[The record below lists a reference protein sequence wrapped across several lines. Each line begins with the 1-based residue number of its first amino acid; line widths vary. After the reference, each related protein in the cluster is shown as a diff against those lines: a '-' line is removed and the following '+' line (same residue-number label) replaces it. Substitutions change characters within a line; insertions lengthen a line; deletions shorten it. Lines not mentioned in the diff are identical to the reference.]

1 MGAGIS
7 VQQQEDAPSP
17 KRRMSADGLL
27 LRVDPAHASEPTPL
41 KRKVSR
47 SANQEMVHSGAP
59 ITVSIASGQ
68 CRDGIT
74 NVQVSVKTTS
84 EGVRQASDI
93 VCVLD
98 VSGSMG
104 NEATIVGANGQS
116 ESHGLSLLDV
126 AKHGVRTM
134 VNVLGDCDRLSIVA
148 FNSVAQVVL
157 QPTAMDE
164 AGKKEAEESLN
175 KLNSGGGTNIWA
187 GLLAG
192 MDALRGR
199 PSEGRLGHIMLLTD
213 GESQERENIVPNMLN
228 YKQQHEGLPGTIN
241 TFGFGYNLD
250 SRLLVDMSSAG
261 SGSYS
266 FIPDAGFVGTC
277 FVSMLSQL
285 LVTVGREVYLQL
297 EKNDT
302 AELVEPLVH
311 GNWSVEDKGDFYN
324 ICVGTLQYGQSK
336 DLVFPMRL
344 KPDAELCASLR
355 YEDCNRKQVE
365 ARSQIVKMS
374 ETQGVADLGVEE
386 QWCRCTFVEALMQ
399 AQKLTKESRSEEA
412 VKRAL
417 QVLTDA
423 SEKVKASPAVVTAHV
438 KALLEDMTVQS
449 AEALSR
455 QDWYFKWGV
464 HYLPSL
470 MFAHKLQMC
479 NNFKDPGVQ
488 HYGGQ
493 LFCKLRDEADEI
505 FCKLPA
511 PKPTAR
517 SYGYS
522 RGARAAPVSMSAY
535 HDPPVSMS
543 AYHDR
548 CSG

>member
-1 MGAGIS
+1 MA
-7 VQQQEDAPSP
+7 E
-17 KRRMSADGLL
+17 
-27 LRVDPAHASEPTPL
+27 T
-41 KRKVSR
+41 
-47 SANQEMVHSGAP
+47 GAP
-59 ITVSIASGQ
+59 ITLSIASAQGQ
-68 CRDGIT
+68 DGIT
-74 NVQVSVKTTS
+74 KVQVSVNATS

-104 NEATIVGANGQS
+104 NEATIVGASGQS

-134 VNVLGDCDRLSIVA
+134 VNVLNDCDRLSIVA
-148 FNSVAQVVL
+148 FNNVAQLVL

-164 AGKKEAEESLN
+164 AGQKEAEESLD

-192 MDALRGR
+192 MDALRST
-199 PSEGRLGHIMLLTD
+199 PSEGRLGHVMLLTD
-213 GESQERENIVPNMLN
+213 GESEDREHIVPNMLN

-250 SRLLVDMSSAG
+250 SRLLVEMSSAG
-261 SGSYS
+261 SGSYA

-285 LVTVGREVYLQL
+285 LATMGREVYLQL

-302 AELVEPLVH
+302 AELVEPFVH
-311 GNWSVEDKGDFYN
+311 GDWSVEDKSEFYN
-324 ICVGTLQYGQSK
+324 IGVGTLQYGQSK
-336 DLVFPMRL
+336 DLIFPMRL
-344 KPDAELCASLR
+344 TPEAELCASVR
-355 YEDCNRKQVE
+355 YEDSDRKQVE
-365 ARSQIVKMS
+365 ARSEIVKMS
-374 ETQGVADLGVEE
+374 ESQGAADIGVEE
-386 QWCRCTFVEALMQ
+386 QWCRCTFVEALVQ
-399 AQKLTKESRSEEA
+399 AQKCTKEVQSEEA
-412 VKRAL
+412 VKKAL
-417 QVLTDA
+417 QLLVDA
-423 SEKVKASPAVVTAHV
+423 SEKVKASPAAESPNV
-438 KALLEDMTVQS
+438 KTLLEDITGQS
-449 AEALSR
+449 TEALSR
-455 QDWYFKWGV
+455 KDWYYRWGV
-464 HYLPSL
+464 HYLPSV

-488 HYGGQ
+488 HYGGE
-493 LFCKLRDEADEI
+493 LFRKLRDEADEI

-522 RGARAAPVSMSAY
+522 GGASAAPVSMAAY
-535 HDPPVSMS
+535 HD
-543 AYHDR
+543 A
-548 CSG
+548 CAG